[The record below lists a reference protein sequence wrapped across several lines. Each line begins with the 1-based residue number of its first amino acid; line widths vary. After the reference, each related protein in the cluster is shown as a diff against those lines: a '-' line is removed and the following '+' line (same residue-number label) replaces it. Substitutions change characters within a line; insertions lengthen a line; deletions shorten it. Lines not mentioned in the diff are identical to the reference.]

1 MTLPEADGGLNGT
14 GVFQTAG
21 MAACGAIGVA
31 LNQAQALEVLQ
42 HSGNDLRRSSKARG
56 QGLRLEGATVSN
68 LIQKSLQHMCQSP
81 KARAR

>member
-42 HSGNDLRRSSKARG
+42 HSGNDLRRSAETRG
-56 QGLRLEGATVSN
+56 EGPGLKRAALPN
-68 LIQKSLQHMCQSP
+68 LVKKSLQHRPQSP